1 LSLALDENTELKL
14 FFTSPPVQYPHS
26 DQMLF
31 QDDEEK
37 RRSKIEPKKTA
48 DKNLPK
54 FLSNSAPPP
63 PELLSKT
70 RAV

>member
-1 LSLALDENTELKL
+1 
-14 FFTSPPVQYPHS
+14 
-26 DQMLF
+26 MLF
-31 QDDEEK
+31 QGDEEK
-37 RRSKIEPKKTA
+37 TANEEPKKPA